1 MNAIQPAPKTRLRR
15 LVVRL
20 RGSGLINRS
29 VASAALF
36 LVAAR
41 LPAQLSAADVIF
53 SAGAG
58 EVDITPD
65 PKMINYYTT
74 HKPLPD
80 PIPLKIQSPIS
91 KQL

>member
-53 SAGAG
+53 SAVIGRPQNADLLFSRVSLAFHG
-58 EVDITPD
+58 
-65 PKMINYYTT
+65 
-74 HKPLPD
+74 LG
-80 PIPLKIQSPIS
+80 SF
-91 KQL
+91 